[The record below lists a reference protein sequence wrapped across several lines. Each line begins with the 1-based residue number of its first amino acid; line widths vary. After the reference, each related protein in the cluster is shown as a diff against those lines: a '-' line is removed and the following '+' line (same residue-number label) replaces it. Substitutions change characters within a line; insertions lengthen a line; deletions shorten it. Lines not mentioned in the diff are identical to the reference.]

1 MLIGDI
7 SRRNARRFGTKAAV
21 IFDDVELSWA
31 ALDERAN
38 RLATCLLAAG
48 LRKGD
53 RIGVFGPNMGE
64 WPEITYGLAKAGL
77 VLVPINARVAA
88 SEAAYMLADAGARAA
103 IIHRSLVED
112 FGGVVAD
119 LDTVLEIGGT
129 GVGRDYETALGEGR
143 DVDPTPAELAPDD
156 LHFLLYTS
164 GTTGRPKG
172 VMNVHRSMIV
182 QAYDTCL
189 VTESREDDV
198 MLATTPFYTAGGM
211 IRTISWMFMGQTLII
226 HPRFDPDHVIHD
238 IEHRRATFTT
248 FIPTMLQRVL
258 ARLEEETGH
267 DTSSLRRISYGSAP
281 SGPGLARRATEL
293 LGCQL
298 QQRYGL
304 TEAGGQVTILQ
315 PWDHD
320 RMFTD
325 KPWLVGSC
333 GRETVHAEVT
343 IVDDDG
349 NELPP
354 GEVGE
359 IRIVGETTATGY
371 WNRPEETAA
380 TFRPDGL
387 YSGDVGRVDDEG
399 YLYIVSRKTDM
410 IISGGFNVYPA
421 EIERVLGGHPDVE
434 LVAVIGVA
442 DREWGETPV
451 ATIVPKGAVRTDE
464 LEASLRALCRRELAG
479 YKQPRRFEFRTEMPL
494 GPAGKILKR
503 ELKDEYGASKPRS
516 ASERSTSVTL
526 SSETR

>member
-7 SRRNARRFGTKAAV
+7 ARRNARRFGSKPAV
-21 IFDDVELSWA
+21 IFGDTELSWA

-38 RLATCLLAAG
+38 RLATHLLAQG

-53 RIGVFGPNMGE
+53 RVGVFGPNMGE

-77 VLVPINARVAA
+77 VLVPVNARVAA
-88 SEAAYMLADAGARAA
+88 SEAEFMLDDAGATAA
-103 IIHRSLVED
+103 IVHHSLVES
-112 FGGVVAD
+112 FGGVVAGF
-119 LDTVLEIGGT
+119 DTVLQIGGSD
-129 GVGRDYETALGEGR
+129 VGRDYEQALAGGR
-143 DVDPTPAELAPDD
+143 DVDPTPADLSPDD

-172 VMNVHRSMIV
+172 VMNGHRSMIM

-189 VTESREDDV
+189 VTESRENDV

-211 IRTISWMFMGQTLII
+211 IRTVSWMFMGQTLII

-248 FIPTMLQRVL
+248 FIPTMLQRL
-258 ARLEEETGH
+258 LKRLEEEPGH
-267 DTSSLRRISYGSAP
+267 DMSSLRRISYGSAP
-281 SGPGLARRATEL
+281 SGPDLARRATEL

-333 GRETVHAEVT
+333 GRETVHAEIT

-349 NELPP
+349 NELPA

-359 IRIVGETTATGY
+359 IRIVCETTATGY
-371 WNRPEETAA
+371 WNRPEETAK
-380 TFRPDGL
+380 TFRSDGL
-387 YSGDVGRVDDEG
+387 YSGDMGRLDEEG
-399 YLYIVSRKTDM
+399 YLYVVSRKTDM

-421 EIERVLGGHPDVE
+421 EIERVIGGHPNVE
-434 LVAVIGVA
+434 LVAVIGVP
-442 DREWGETPV
+442 DPEWGETTV
-451 ATIVPKGAVRTDE
+451 ATIVTRGDVSNEE
-464 LEASLRALCRRELAG
+464 LEASLRELCRTDLAG

-503 ELKDEYGASKPRS
+503 ELKDEYAPGASG
-516 ASERSTSVTL
+516 
-526 SSETR
+526 

>member
-7 SRRNARRFGTKAAV
+7 SRRNARRFGTKPAV
-21 IFDDVELSWA
+21 IFGDAELSWA

-38 RLATCLLAAG
+38 RLATSLLGAG
-48 LRKGD
+48 LRTGD
-53 RIGVFGPNMGE
+53 RVGVFGPNMGE

-88 SEAAYMLADAGARAA
+88 NEAAYMLDDAGARAA
-103 IIHRSLVED
+103 IVHHGLVDD
-112 FGGVVAD
+112 FGDVVTD
-119 LDTVLEIGGT
+119 LDTVLQIGGT
-129 GVGRDYETALGEGR
+129 DVGVDYESALEGGR
-143 DVDPTPAELAPDD
+143 DVDPTPADLTPDD

-226 HPRFDPDHVIHD
+226 HPRFDPDHVIDD
-238 IEHRRATFTT
+238 IERRRATFTT

-258 ARLEEETGH
+258 ARMEEQPGR

-281 SGPGLARRATEL
+281 SGPDLARRATQL
-293 LGCQL
+293 LGCEL

-315 PWDHD
+315 PWDHE

-325 KPWLVGSC
+325 KPWLVASC
-333 GRETVHAEVT
+333 GRETVHAEIT

-349 NELPP
+349 NELPN

-380 TFRPDGL
+380 TFRSDGL
-387 YSGDVGRVDDEG
+387 YSGDVGRLDDDG
-399 YLYIVSRKTDM
+399 YLYVVSRKTDM

-421 EIERVLGGHPDVE
+421 EIERVIGGHPDVE

-442 DREWGETPV
+442 DAEWGETPV
-451 ATIVPKGAVRTDE
+451 ATIVPKTGVDHGE
-464 LEASLRALCRRELAG
+464 LEANLRTLCRADLAG

-503 ELKDEYGASKPRS
+503 ELKVEYDGPS
-516 ASERSTSVTL
+516 AEVTPV
-526 SSETR
+526 SETG

>member
-1 MLIGDI
+1 
-7 SRRNARRFGTKAAV
+7 
-21 IFDDVELSWA
+21 
-31 ALDERAN
+31 
-38 RLATCLLAAG
+38 
-48 LRKGD
+48 
-53 RIGVFGPNMGE
+53 
-64 WPEITYGLAKAGL
+64 
-77 VLVPINARVAA
+77 
-88 SEAAYMLADAGARAA
+88 
-103 IIHRSLVED
+103 
-112 FGGVVAD
+112 
-119 LDTVLEIGGT
+119 
-129 GVGRDYETALGEGR
+129 
-143 DVDPTPAELAPDD
+143 
-156 LHFLLYTS
+156 
-164 GTTGRPKG
+164 
-172 VMNVHRSMIV
+172 MNVHRSMIV

-258 ARLEEETGH
+258 ARLRG
-267 DTSSLRRISYGSAP
+267 
-281 SGPGLARRATEL
+281 GPGARHVEPAPDQLRLGSVGPDLARRADGL

-333 GRETVHAEVT
+333 GRETVHAEIT

-359 IRIVGETTATGY
+359 IRIVGEATAAGY

-387 YSGDVGRVDDEG
+387 YSGDVGRLDDEG

-421 EIERVLGGHPDVE
+421 EIERVHRRPSRRRTGRRHRRGRPRVGRDAGGH
-434 LVAVIGVA
+434 
-442 DREWGETPV
+442 DRAQGRRSAPTSSRRACGRCAGASWP
-451 ATIVPKGAVRTDE
+451 AT
-464 LEASLRALCRRELAG
+464 SS
-479 YKQPRRFEFRTEMPL
+479 
-494 GPAGKILKR
+494 PAGSSSAPR
-503 ELKDEYGASKPRS
+503 CRS
-516 ASERSTSVTL
+516 ARLGRS
-526 SSETR
+526 SSAS